1 MFKKNTIQLVLLL
14 STVISTCFLS
24 VTQVY
29 ALGGDVHARSLN
41 ITGLGWAGHTGLE
54 ALDGRILEM
63 LEGNPTTSKWGY
75 DSYLFKNS
83 KNSFFNSSQ
92 YWGARYWEHLVNT
105 AFWRISNYVVR
116 NADFVEDVGA
126 DYTITARYNHPYNY
140 RDRAGKLRL
149 KLGKYRCD
157 TYVYSMY
164 NTGGIRFPFYTILPK
179 KVFNVFP
186 DIR

>member
-1 MFKKNTIQLVLLL
+1 MFKKNTTKLVLLL
-14 STVISTCFLS
+14 STVISMYMLS

-29 ALGGDVHARSLN
+29 GLGGDVHARSLS
-41 ITGLGWAGHTGLE
+41 IKGLGWAGHTGLE

-83 KNSFFNSSQ
+83 KNSFHNSSQ
-92 YWGARYWEHLVNT
+92 YWGARYWKHLVNT

-116 NADFVEDVGA
+116 NADYVEDIGA

-164 NTGGIRFPFYTILPK
+164 RTGGIGFPFSTILPT